1 MTTTTIHHNRYERQG
16 VFARLLMRILSM
28 NTPHTILQEGQI
40 VWTERDLCWNGTR
53 FVKEWQQARVVKITP
68 SPYAGEEDLLRVY
81 VEALDSRSWT
91 DYALIEDLR
100 MSQPESEAAQ

>member
-1 MTTTTIHHNRYERQG
+1 MTTTTIHHNRQERQG
-16 VFARLLMRILSM
+16 VFARLLMRILPM
-28 NTPHTILQEGQI
+28 TPQTILQEGQI

-68 SPYAGEEDLLRVY
+68 SPYAGEEDILRVY